1 MMLIAAAGKGLIAN
15 VANAEDA
22 RVGVGVGPVGAGVT
36 VGQSPRDERH
46 TVVRERGICDPGPRK
61 LLRILRLSAC
71 LTPMHCAADDPDWY
85 PAGQSCRRLGAG
97 HTEGWAARSSPLG
110 FRIDRRL

>member
-1 MMLIAAAGKGLIAN
+1 MKTAMMLIAAAGMGLIAN

-46 TVVRERGICDPGPRK
+46 TVE
-61 LLRILRLSAC
+61 
-71 LTPMHCAADDPDWY
+71 
-85 PAGQSCRRLGAG
+85 GAG
-97 HTEGWAARSSPLG
+97 YMRSGAAEVT
-110 FRIDRRL
+110 